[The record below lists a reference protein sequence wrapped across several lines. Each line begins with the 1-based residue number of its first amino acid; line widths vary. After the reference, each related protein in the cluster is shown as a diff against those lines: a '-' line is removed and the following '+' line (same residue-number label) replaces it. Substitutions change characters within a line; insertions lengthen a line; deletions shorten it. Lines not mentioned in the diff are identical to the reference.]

1 GFVLVLFLLPLLV
14 VMVDQSVTKKR
25 RLSNGTAT
33 TKEAAAH
40 TQEKLDELIKRF
52 DSVGESIVK
61 ELPSLILDL
70 EERLPKIFTRT
81 EDIVELEDAFA
92 KKECSSEGIQSGKP
106 NPVIVEA
113 NRIVTKEFDKASEK
127 LSKLQRFVLMHVPR
141 EEDGNNFGVEVQAQ
155 FNGKLGEYLKWCDD
169 TQDENK
175 VYHQARAEIIRQ
187 MEFERAVEERETVCE
202 KEDKVTTSKA
212 TKSVVNVPQLGD
224 LLSYVSRHDALQ
236 YFTLKNELQELIS
249 MYLHCYIYLK
259 NNYEKI
265 RWPRG
270 KSEGMNMHMY

>member
-1 GFVLVLFLLPLLV
+1 
-14 VMVDQSVTKKR
+14 MVDQSVSKKR
-25 RLSNGTAT
+25 RISSEMKIN
-33 TKEAAAH
+33 KEDAAR
-40 TQEKLDELIKRF
+40 TQEKLDELMQRF
-52 DSVGESIVK
+52 DSVGESIIQ
-61 ELPSLILDL
+61 EFPGLILDL

-92 KKECSSEGIQSGKP
+92 KKECSAEGILSGKP
-106 NPVIVEA
+106 NPVVVEV
-113 NRIVTKEFDKASEK
+113 NRIVTKEFDKASDK
-127 LSKLQRFVLMHVPR
+127 LSRLQRYILMHVPR

-155 FNGKLGEYLKWCDD
+155 FNAKLGEYLKWCDD

-202 KEDKVTTSKA
+202 KEGKTTKSKA

-224 LLSYVSRHDALQ
+224 LLSFVARHDALQ
-236 YFTLKNELQELIS
+236 YFNLKNELQELIS
-249 MYLHCYIYLK
+249 MYLHCYMYLK
-259 NNYEKI
+259 NNYEKV

>member
-1 GFVLVLFLLPLLV
+1 
-14 VMVDQSVTKKR
+14 MVDHTVSKKR
-25 RLSNGTAT
+25 RLSNGMLR
-33 TKEAAAH
+33 KDAAAH
-40 TQEKLDELIKRF
+40 TQERLEELIKRF
-52 DSVGESIVK
+52 DAVGESIIQ
-61 ELPSLILDL
+61 ELPALILDL
-70 EERLPKIFTRT
+70 EERVPKVFTRT

-106 NPVIVEA
+106 NPVIVEVS
-113 NRIVTKEFDKASEK
+113 RIVTKEFDRASDK
-127 LSKLQRFVLMHVPR
+127 LSRLQRYVLMHVPR

-187 MEFERAVEERETVCE
+187 MDFERAVEEKETMCE
-202 KEDKVTTSKA
+202 KEDKVTKSKA
-212 TKSVVNVPQLGD
+212 TKSVENVPQLGD
-224 LLSYVSRHDALQ
+224 LLSYVARHDALQ

-249 MYLHCYIYLK
+249 MYLHCYMYVK
-259 NNYEKI
+259 HNYEKI

-270 KSEGMNMHMY
+270 KSDGMNMQMY